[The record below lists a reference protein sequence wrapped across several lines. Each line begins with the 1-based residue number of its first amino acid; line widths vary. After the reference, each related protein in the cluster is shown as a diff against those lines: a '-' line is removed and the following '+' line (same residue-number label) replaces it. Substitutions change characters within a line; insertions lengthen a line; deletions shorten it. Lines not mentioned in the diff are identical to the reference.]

1 MHKCNDLYGLQ
12 EIYSTE
18 VSCGR
23 QDVSSREDEVT
34 LPADRCC
41 MFHKQ
46 IVERLRTGEA
56 RAGGPQLVTN
66 AERNRRS
73 GGPKALPELLNI
85 AARRCSAFCAE
96 AAVLVLVFGVL
107 DFMIQK
113 GHIDSAW
120 VAGALGI
127 SVLLL
132 MASVATEFSA
142 RRWLGAQP

>member
-1 MHKCNDLYGLQ
+1 
-12 EIYSTE
+12 
-18 VSCGR
+18 
-23 QDVSSREDEVT
+23 
-34 LPADRCC
+34 
-41 MFHKQ
+41 MFHNQ
-46 IVERLRTGEA
+46 IAERTRTGES
-56 RAGGPQLVTN
+56 RAGGPQLVTKESEDGKRR
-66 AERNRRS
+66 ARS
-73 GGPKALPELLNI
+73 GRALPELLTI

>member
-1 MHKCNDLYGLQ
+1 
-12 EIYSTE
+12 
-18 VSCGR
+18 
-23 QDVSSREDEVT
+23 
-34 LPADRCC
+34 
-41 MFHKQ
+41 MFHNK
-46 IVERLRTGEA
+46 IAERIRTGEA
-56 RAGGPQLVTN
+56 RAGGPQLVMK
-66 AERNRRS
+66 AAGSKVARPAVAR
-73 GGPKALPELLNI
+73 ALPELLHI

-107 DFMIQK
+107 DFLIQK

>member
-1 MHKCNDLYGLQ
+1 M
-12 EIYSTE
+12 EP
-18 VSCGR
+18 
-23 QDVSSREDEVT
+23 
-34 LPADRCC
+34 PADGCC

-46 IVERLRTGEA
+46 IAERLSTGEGRA
-56 RAGGPQLVTN
+56 RGPRLVTKAEPGRRAGGPN
-66 AERNRRS
+66 
-73 GGPKALPELLNI
+73 ALPELLQI

-113 GHIDSAW
+113 GRIDSAW